1 MIHKN
6 ANPHY
11 LAHKLIYLEPNTQ
24 DPLAKTAVGNTAVGI
39 PICPLGVRRS
49 FFEAFIE
56 AFMNEHL
63 LLKNLKRITTVGT
76 AQLECFS
83 TEQSQLS
90 SNLSIRCMKKLFS
103 YNSHN

>member
-1 MIHKN
+1 MIHIN

-11 LAHKLIYLEPNTQ
+11 LAHKFSYPKPNTQ

-49 FFEAFIE
+49 FLEAFIE
-56 AFMNEHL
+56 AFMNKHL

-90 SNLSIRCMKKLFS
+90 SGLKYEEAFYNFS
-103 YNSHN
+103 YSSHN